1 VPVELKY
8 RIMDLKELEALEGI
22 TGTVI
27 GSTEAAITAEHLG
40 CQLYMKF
47 QRGTQSV
54 A

>member
-1 VPVELKY
+1 VELKY

-27 GSTEAAITAEHLG
+27 GSTKAAITAEHLG
-40 CQLYMKF
+40 CQLYTKF